1 VLPGGGAFRR
11 RVTGIST
18 GVILDR
24 QWHVKENPMPATK
37 HARSAASKVFSAEE
51 KAAMR
56 ELIKERK
63 ASGNKAEAEAD
74 CLAKIAEMQPSDR
87 RMAEQLHELITSTA
101 PQLTA
106 KTWYGMPA
114 YAKDGNV
121 VCFFQS
127 AGKFKARYATFGF
140 TDKATIDSGEMWPT
154 SYALKTL
161 TTADAGKIAKLVKKA
176 VT

>member
-1 VLPGGGAFRR
+1 
-11 RVTGIST
+11 
-18 GVILDR
+18 
-24 QWHVKENPMPATK
+24 MPPTK
-37 HARSAASKVFSAEE
+37 KLARSAASKIFTAEE
-51 KAAMR
+51 KAAMK

-87 RMAEQLHELITSTA
+87 KMAARLHKLIASTA
-101 PQLTA
+101 PQLA
-106 KTWYGMPA
+106 PKTWYGMPA

-127 AGKFKARYATFGF
+127 AGKFKARYATIGF
-140 TDKATIDSGEMWPT
+140 TDKANLDDGEMWPT
-154 SYALKTL
+154 YYALKTV
-161 TTADAGKIAKLVKKA
+161 TTVEEAKIAKLVKRA